1 MKRVLILSASI
12 GSGHIKAAEA
22 AAEELHRQ
30 RPGLELIMVD
40 FMSREVS
47 TVHWLLKKL
56 YLLMLALMPDFYDR
70 CYKFAGGKQ
79 SGKLSNRAFACV
91 TLPALRRLVR
101 RYEPDMIFCTHPF
114 PEGAAALLKQHGHDG
129 RWKLAAMMT
138 DYSLHQIWLY
148 QGVDAYFMATEAMR
162 EGMLARGYEPGC
174 LHVTGIPVSAGLLKL
189 PDKAAQRRALGL
201 EELPTVLLMG
211 GGLGLGGIE
220 HTLAELEAL
229 PGRLQLLVIAGRNE
243 KLLARVKELAACSHH
258 MVKAWGYTDEAH
270 ALMRASDLLITKPG
284 ALTISEAF
292 VLGLPMLLHDPIPG
306 PETENAVY
314 ATKRGAAV
322 WLHPGERLAPAV
334 AELLAGN
341 LSEMGACAAACA
353 RPRAAAAVAEV
364 LGKLI

>member
-1 MKRVLILSASI
+1 MKRILILSASI

-22 AAEELHRQ
+22 VAEELRRQ
-30 RPGLELIMVD
+30 QPELELIMVD

-47 TVHWLLKKL
+47 AVHWLLKKL

-70 CYKFAGGKQ
+70 CYKFAGGRQ
-79 SGKLSNRAFACV
+79 SGKLSNQVFAFV

-101 RYEPDMIFCTHPF
+101 RYEPDMVFCTHPF
-114 PEGAAALLKQHGHDG
+114 PEGAAALLKQHGHTNA
-129 RWKLAAMMT
+129 WKLAAVMT

-148 QGVDAYFMATEAMR
+148 RGVDAYFMATEPMR
-162 EGMLARGYEPGC
+162 EGMLARGYEASR
-174 LHVTGIPVSAGLLKL
+174 LHVTGIPVSSGLMEL
-189 PDKAAQRRALGL
+189 PDKAAQRRELGL
-201 EELPTVLLMG
+201 ENLPTVLLMG

-220 HTLAELEAL
+220 HTLAELESL
-229 PGRLQLLVIAGRNE
+229 PQRLQLLVIAGRNE
-243 KLLARVKELAACSHH
+243 KLLARVREAADGSHH
-258 MVKAWGYTDEAH
+258 AIRAWGYTSGAH

-314 ATKRGAAV
+314 ATRRGAAV

-341 LSEMGACAAACA
+341 LAAMGACAAACA
-353 RPRAAAAVAEV
+353 RPGAAAAVAEV
-364 LGKLI
+364 LRKLI

>member
-1 MKRVLILSASI
+1 MKRILILSASI

-22 AAEELHRQ
+22 VSEELR
-30 RPGLELIMVD
+30 RLYPEVELISVD

-47 TVHWLLKKL
+47 VVHWLLKKL
-56 YLLMLALMPDFYDR
+56 YLLMLALVPDFYDR
-70 CYKFAGGKQ
+70 CYKFAGGRQ
-79 SGKLSNRAFACV
+79 SGKISNQAFAFV

-114 PEGAAALLKQHGHDG
+114 PEGAAAMLKQHGSAG
-129 RWKLAAMMT
+129 NWKLAAVMT

-148 QGVDAYFMATEAMR
+148 QGVDAYCMATEAMR
-162 EGMLARGYEPGC
+162 EGMLARGYESAR
-174 LHVTGIPVSAGLLKL
+174 LHVTGIPVSASLAKL
-189 PDKAAQRRALGL
+189 PDKAALRRTLGL

-220 HTLAELEAL
+220 HTLAELESL
-229 PGRLQLLVIAGRNE
+229 PQRLQLLVIAGHNE
-243 KLLARVKELAACSHH
+243 KLLAKVRALAKDSHH
-258 MVKAWGYTDEAH
+258 AIMAWGYTNEAH
-270 ALMRASDLLITKPG
+270 ELMRASDLLITKPG

-334 AELLAGN
+334 AELLSGSLAG
-341 LSEMGACAAACA
+341 MGDCASACA
-353 RPRAAAAVAEV
+353 RPYAAAAVAEV
-364 LGKLI
+364 LGDLF